1 MRSPS
6 SFWKLPGNHDIES
19 PDAARADIPSLIAAG
34 KANGETAE
42 AQVGERFAAPNGS
55 VWWSEPCVS
64 LAKQPAKQ
72 ASASR
77 LLAGIWHDWGNCG
90 ARWLFTMLEGLK
102 KTVALRWRER

>member
-34 KANGETAE
+34 KANGEIAE
-42 AQVGERFAAPNGS
+42 AQVGEPFAELNGS
-55 VWWSEPCVS
+55 GWWSEPCVL
-64 LAKQPAKQ
+64 LAKPPAKQ

-77 LLAGIWHDWGNCG
+77 LADIRHDWGNCG
-90 ARWLFTMLEGLK
+90 ARWCFTMLRGLK
-102 KTVALRWRER
+102 KTRSL